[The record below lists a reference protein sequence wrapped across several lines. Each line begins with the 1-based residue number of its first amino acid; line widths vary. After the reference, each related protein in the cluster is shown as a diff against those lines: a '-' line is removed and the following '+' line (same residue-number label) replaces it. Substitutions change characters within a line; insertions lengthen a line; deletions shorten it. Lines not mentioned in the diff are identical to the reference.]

1 MRRIN
6 LQVQGGG
13 GRRSGATLTDDNAAI
28 ANLDKQKYKL
38 FCESSLP
45 PGFANPFS
53 LQRPKDV

>member
-38 FCESSLP
+38 FCESSLINNYP
-45 PGFANPFS
+45 SIKHFHPSAV
-53 LQRPKDV
+53 L